1 MTEMVKERVLN
12 SANVRRTI
20 MELLRAQPGRFR
32 LWKLNRR
39 SRKILDVMA
48 ADFRS
53 RSLATAGAY
62 LVNAMLNRMYHQGIH
77 IRDKEIRE
85 VYRAALEAQ
94 KQGISMVFLPCHRS
108 HVDYIVLSYVFFKL
122 GIGLPFIAAGDNLN
136 LPIVGSMLKYGG
148 AFFIRR
154 KFDKD
159 PLYTVLFKEY
169 IECLLETGFNMEVFI
184 EGTRSRTGKLLT
196 PKFGILKVLLEVL
209 INGRVS
215 DIYLVPISIGYDK
228 VIETS
233 SYVNELMGAP
243 KETESLS
250 GIFASTRV
258 LQLKLG
264 RIDIRFSSPFSLKN
278 YITEQIESRVN
289 FSPHDKEGDFL
300 LLLRSLGYRVC
311 SDINEVAVIM
321 PTALVGTILL
331 SLRGRGISRDE
342 VSCFWPPPIVIS
354 PVRLTILLLHSILLV
369 DKKGRLAQ
377 K

>member
-1 MTEMVKERVLN
+1 MTEMLKKRVLN
-12 SANVRRTI
+12 STNVRRTI

-53 RSLATAGAY
+53 RTLVTASAY
-62 LVNAMLNRMYHQGIH
+62 LVNAMLSRMYPQGIH
-77 IRDKEIRE
+77 IRDKEVQE
-85 VYRAALEAQ
+85 VYRTALEAQ
-94 KQGISMVFLPCHRS
+94 KRGISMVFLPCHRS

-136 LPIVGSMLKYGG
+136 LPIVGSMMKYGG
-148 AFFIRR
+148 AFFIKR

-159 PLYTVLFKEY
+159 SLYVALFREY
-169 IECLLETGFNMEVFI
+169 VECLLEVGFNMEVFI

-196 PKFGILKVLLEVL
+196 PKFGILKIFLEAL

-215 DIYLVPISIGYDK
+215 DVYLIPISIGYDK

-233 SYVNELMGAP
+233 SYVNELMGVP

-278 YITEQIESRVN
+278 YIAEQVESRSH
-289 FSPHDKEGDFL
+289 FDPYKKKEDSL
-300 LLLRSLGYRVC
+300 LLLRSLGYRIC
-311 SDINEVAVIM
+311 SDINQVAVIM
-321 PTALVGTILL
+321 PAALVGTILL

-342 VSCFWPPPIVIS
+342 VICRFFPYYFP
-354 PVRLTILLLHSILLV
+354 LF
-369 DKKGRLAQ
+369 A
-377 K
+377 